1 MKIALAQ
8 ILSEPN
14 PDDNLQQ
21 IQDNAV
27 AGAKEGA
34 DLIVFPEATMCAFGN
49 DLSAIAQPLDGHW
62 ANAVRSIAQELD
74 VVLVV
79 GMFTPGDANRVR
91 NTLLVTG
98 RGIDTHYD
106 KIHLFDAFGH
116 KESDS
121 VEPGKHRVIF
131 EMNGVRIGLAT
142 CYDLRFPNLFT
153 QNAQDGVQLHI
164 VPTSWGDGVGKAEQL
179 DLLTRARALD
189 STAYLVCADQAH
201 PKTVY
206 PNTPESS
213 LPTGI
218 GRSSVVNPL
227 GQDVVRLDDQPALRT
242 VEILPDTV
250 DETRAKVP
258 VLVNQKRVNDS
269 TFVSTSN

>member
-8 ILSEPN
+8 ILSEPD
-14 PDDNLQQ
+14 PDANLQQ
-21 IQDNAV
+21 IQDNAM
-27 AGAKEGA
+27 AGSKEGA

-49 DLSAIAQPLDGHW
+49 DLNAIAQPLDGRW
-62 ANAVRSIAQELD
+62 ANAVRSIAQQLD

-79 GMFTPGDANRVR
+79 GMFTPGNADRVR
-91 NTLLVTG
+91 NTLLITG
-98 RGIDTHYD
+98 RGVDTHYD

-153 QNAQDGVQLHI
+153 QNAQDGVQLHV

-189 STAYLVCADQAH
+189 STSYLVCADQAH

-218 GRSSVVNPL
+218 GRSSAVNPL
-227 GQDVVRLDDQPALRT
+227 GQDIVRLDDKPALHT
-242 VEILPDTV
+242 VEIFPEAV
-250 DETRAKVP
+250 DETRTKVP

-269 TFVSTSN
+269 ALVATSN